1 MTTNRLTCG
10 SAEIIG
16 DEVNSSVCGVGSQQR
31 CVVELLRHLSV
42 GIVDITAG
50 RALFRV
56 GQDPYRW

>member
-10 SAEIIG
+10 SGEIIG
-16 DEVNSSVCGVGSQQR
+16 DEVNSSVCGVRCQQR
-31 CVVELLRHLSV
+31 CVVELLRHGSV

-56 GQDPYRW
+56 GQDPYQW